1 MMVTQNLAPP
11 QLVDAET
18 LPATKSNQERWDN
31 VCKMIKEK
39 AKEAMGVR
47 RKGTQP
53 KDSML
58 VEMSNE
64 KFKLQKDIEACTDEQ
79 LRKEKCKRKKQL
91 KKEQKEFKQKKSSKP
106 EVEP

>member
-1 MMVTQNLAPP
+1 M
-11 QLVDAET
+11 DAET
-18 LPATKSNQERWDN
+18 LPATESNQERWDN
-31 VCKMIKEK
+31 MCKMIKEK

-53 KDSML
+53 KDSMI
-58 VEMSNE
+58 VTISNE

-91 KKEQKEFKQKKSSKP
+91 KKDIKARVKEI
-106 EVEP
+106 ETLHVENRLANIEHGLL